1 MMNKQKFIAIFFS
14 LVFLI
19 ISITQLIVGNYFP
32 AILLSFA
39 SLCFFIA
46 YKLF

>member
-19 ISITQLIVGNYFP
+19 ISIIQLIVGNYFP